1 MLAII
6 PARGGSKRLCG
17 KNLKELNG
25 KPLIAYTVEAAK
37 ASKYISKIIISTD
50 DIAIAD
56 IAVKYGATCP
66 FLRPDFLATDSARTI
81 DVLKYTLKELEQE
94 NNLAIEEF
102 VLLQPTSP
110 LRTSHDIDEAI
121 EIFQAKNAD
130 SVISFCE
137 EHHPIKWHKYIDADG
152 KFENIFEEKIW
163 NRQNERTT
171 YYPNGAIY
179 IFKRGLIST
188 ENYYTENS
196 YAYVMN
202 RKKSIDID
210 TIEDFEYAEYLLT
223 KDEY

>member
-171 YYPNGAIY
+171 YYPNGA
-179 IFKRGLIST
+179 
-188 ENYYTENS
+188 
-196 YAYVMN
+196 V
-202 RKKSIDID
+202 
-210 TIEDFEYAEYLLT
+210 
-223 KDEY
+223 